1 MLNQKHWIN
10 KKEVVITIA
19 QKPQSKQQKLDLARA
34 QSDVPQLSVIGKV
47 SKRKLFL
54 DGLNPNIEDKDLL
67 YFMSKYGPVIEAIVQ
82 TSTSSP
88 NICAYVIMADEK
100 DATNILSQDSILI
113 MSKPVKVRYAIEKVK
128 GPGGPSS
135 ENDDLSSGTIEAW
148 GSQSG
153 QSATTRHDVPDGE
166 GVTNAEAIKDLL
178 AEFTGRHPSSLLD
191 TRTLQTFTKLI
202 LEEDEKIVREL
213 KTQISELNGK
223 VSQLEKEIKVQGE
236 REEDRRSESVW

>member
-1 MLNQKHWIN
+1 M
-10 KKEVVITIA
+10 ITIA

-100 DATNILSQDSILI
+100 
-113 MSKPVKVRYAIEKVK
+113 VR
-128 GPGGPSS
+128 GG
-135 ENDDLSSGTIEAW
+135 
-148 GSQSG
+148 
-153 QSATTRHDVPDGE
+153 
-166 GVTNAEAIKDLL
+166 
-178 AEFTGRHPSSLLD
+178 GRDRGNGDWRRESRGHVGKE
-191 TRTLQTFTKLI
+191 R
-202 LEEDEKIVREL
+202 IVVC
-213 KTQISELNGK
+213 KTQKITLTRAHPFVHSRT
-223 VSQLEKEIKVQGE
+223 QLT
-236 REEDRRSESVW
+236 S